1 MVDFAVNL
9 LGKNHVVFIGN
20 FEFGGKCFGNS
31 ICLGML
37 QEKTLKNN

>member
-31 ICLGML
+31 ICLSRNIAG
-37 QEKTLKNN
+37 KNFKK

>member
-31 ICLGML
+31 ICLGIL

>member
-1 MVDFAVNL
+1 MNL

-20 FEFGGKCFGNS
+20 FEFRGKCFGNL
-31 ICLGML
+31 ICLGIL

>member
-20 FEFGGKCFGNS
+20 FEFRGKCFGNS
-31 ICLGML
+31 ICLGIL